1 MSGNS
6 VEVTGAALFI
16 VSVVAPNRKVAKI
29 AKVRDELMRTA
40 SVGHRKVLEPA
51 SRPVGT
57 GLAVGQF
64 AAADQRRGAS
74 EIAKSQAQKNLV
86 GNIDNINI
94 GRNWSEPDARI
105 APSDL
110 ILLSNL
116 ESWEIWR
123 S

>member
-1 MSGNS
+1 
-6 VEVTGAALFI
+6 
-16 VSVVAPNRKVAKI
+16 
-29 AKVRDELMRTA
+29 MRTA
-40 SVGHRKVLEPA
+40 FVGHRKVLEPA
-51 SRPVGT
+51 LRPVGT
-57 GLAVGQF
+57 GWAVGQF

-86 GNIDNINI
+86 GNI
-94 GRNWSEPDARI
+94 GRTWSEPDARL

-116 ESWEIWR
+116 KSWEIWW